1 MSTTKQEPFNK
12 KVDLKRF
19 TKYLIPHIPRFIGA
33 MLSMGLF
40 SLMNLVSLWFVK
52 NGIDGIFMKQEV
64 YFFNWTFTSTEMLM
78 LAVIA
83 VPIIFAL
90 KGLGSYG
97 RSYLLNYIG
106 QNIIRTLRIELYDK
120 LISLSHDFYIRNSS
134 AKMMSRVTND
144 LGSMQN
150 ALVKV
155 PPSIL
160 MDGLTFIFMIGTVFY
175 LNWKFALI
183 TFIGFPIAAIPLI
196 IFSKKI
202 RRASKEGQIQMAEI
216 YSSLHQMLNG
226 FSVIKAF
233 KTEKHEHDRFQND
246 NNKFYHIALRII
258 RVDARS
264 SPIMEFMGA
273 MAGAAIL
280 FLGGRDI
287 INGVWTTGAFITFLG
302 AVFQMYQPIKNFAN
316 VNSQIQGAL
325 AAAERVFEVLDEQPS
340 IQDQKNAVILKPFAR
355 SIVYKDITFGYL
367 PDKSVIK
374 DFNMTIN
381 YGETVAFVGHS
392 GSGKTTLANLLL
404 RFYDPQ
410 QGQILIDGQDIKRVT
425 LESLR
430 KQVGIVTQDVML
442 FDDTVKYN
450 IAYGSFGASEED
462 VIKAAKNANAH
473 DFISKLPDG
482 YDTQVGERGLK
493 LSGGEKQRVSIAR
506 AMLKNPP
513 VLVLDEATSALDS
526 ESEKLVQ
533 AAIENLMKNR
543 TVILI
548 AHRLAT
554 VRNAN
559 KIVVM
564 DNGCIAETGRH
575 EDLIRLENGIY
586 RKLNRLQEI

>member
-1 MSTTKQEPFNK
+1 
-12 KVDLKRF
+12 
-19 TKYLIPHIPRFIGA
+19 

-40 SLMNLVSLWFVK
+40 SLMNLASLWFIK
-52 NGIDGIFMKQEV
+52 NGIDGIFMRKEV
-64 YFFNWTFTSTEMLM
+64 HFMSYTLTSIDMLN

-83 VPIIFAL
+83 VPVIFAL

-106 QNIIRTLRIELYDK
+106 QNIIRVLRIELYDK
-120 LISLSHDFYIRNSS
+120 LITLSHDFYVKNSS

-144 LGSMQN
+144 LGAMQL

-175 LNWKFALI
+175 LNWKFALVA
-183 TFIGFPIAAIPLI
+183 FVGFPIAAIPLAM
-196 IFSKKI
+196 FSRKI
-202 RRASKEGQIQMAEI
+202 RRASKEGQVQMAEI
-216 YSSLHQMLNG
+216 YSSLQQMLNG

-233 KTEKHEHDRFQND
+233 DTEDHEHKRFKND
-246 NNKFYHIALRII
+246 NDKFYHIAQRVI

-273 MAGAAIL
+273 AAGAAIL
-280 FLGGRDI
+280 FLGGRDV
-287 INGVWTTGAFITFLG
+287 INGVWTTGAFVTFLG

-316 VNSQIQGAL
+316 VNSQLQAAL
-325 AAAERVFEVLDEQPS
+325 ASSERVFEVLDQQPNIKDS
-340 IQDQKNAVILKPFAR
+340 QNAAVLKPFGK
-355 SIVYKDITFGYL
+355 SIEYKDVTFGYI
-367 PDKSVIK
+367 PEK
-374 DFNMTIN
+374 DILKNFNVTIN

-392 GSGKTTLANLLL
+392 GSGKTTIANLLL
-404 RFYDPQ
+404 RFYDPKE
-410 QGQILIDGQDIKRVT
+410 GKILFDGQDIKDVT
-425 LESLR
+425 LKSLR
-430 KQVGIVTQDVML
+430 TQVGIVTQDVML

-450 IAYGSFGASEED
+450 ISYGSFGASMEEI
-462 VIKAAKNANAH
+462 VKAAKNANAH
-473 DFISKLPDG
+473 DFISKLPNG
-482 YDTQVGERGLK
+482 YDTMVGERGMK
-493 LSGGEKQRVSIAR
+493 LSGGEKQRISIAR

-533 AAIENLMKNR
+533 AAIDNLMKNR

-559 KIVVM
+559 KIIVM
-564 DNGCIAETGRH
+564 DNGCVAEAGRH
-575 EDLIRLENGIY
+575 EELICKENGIY
-586 RKLNRLQEI
+586 RKLNQLQVL

>member
-1 MSTTKQEPFNK
+1 MKNK
-12 KVDLKRF
+12 KVDIRRF
-19 TKYLIPHIPRFIGA
+19 KKYLVPYIPRFIAA
-33 MLSMGLF
+33 MLCMGLF
-40 SLMNLVSLWFVK
+40 SLMNLVSLWFIK

-64 YFFNWTFTSTEMLM
+64 HFFGFTFSSLDMLT
-78 LAVIA
+78 LAVAA
-83 VPIIFAL
+83 VPVIFAL

-120 LISLSHDFYIRNSS
+120 LISLSHDFYVRNSS

-144 LGSMQN
+144 LGAMQN

-155 PPSIL
+155 PPSLL

-175 LNWKFALI
+175 LNWKFALV
-183 TFIGFPIAAIPLI
+183 TFVGFPVAAIPLI
-196 IFSKKI
+196 IFSRKI

-233 KTEKHEHDRFQND
+233 NTEEHEHNRFKND
-246 NNKFYHIALRII
+246 NNKFYHIALRVI

-273 MAGAAIL
+273 AAGAAIL
-280 FLGGRDI
+280 FLGGRDV
-287 INGVWTTGAFITFLG
+287 INGVWSTGAFVTFLG

-316 VNSQIQGAL
+316 VNSQIQAAL
-325 AAAERVFEVLDEQPS
+325 ASSERVFEVLDEQPS
-340 IQDQKNAVILKPFAR
+340 IKNEIAAAPLKPFSE
-355 SIVYKDITFGYL
+355 SIVYKDVDFGYL
-367 PDKSVIK
+367 PDKDIIK
-374 DFNMTIN
+374 NLNLTIN
-381 YGETVAFVGHS
+381 YGETAAFVGHS
-392 GSGKTTLANLLL
+392 GSGKTTIANILL
-404 RFYDPQ
+404 RFYDPRK
-410 QGQILIDGQDIKRVT
+410 GRVLIDGQDIKFVT

-430 KQVGIVTQDVML
+430 SQVGIVTQDVML

-450 IAYGSFGASEED
+450 IAYGSFGASDED
-462 VIKAAKNANAH
+462 IIKAAKNANAH
-473 DFISKLPDG
+473 DFISKLPQG
-482 YDTQVGERGLK
+482 YDTPVGERGLK
-493 LSGGEKQRVSIAR
+493 LSGGEKQRISIAR

-513 VLVLDEATSALDS
+513 ILVLDEATSALDS

-533 AAIENLMKNR
+533 SAIDNLMKDR

-554 VRNAN
+554 VRNAS
-559 KIVVM
+559 KIIVM
-564 DNGCIAETGRH
+564 DRGEIAEAGSHAELMGR
-575 EDLIRLENGIY
+575 ENGIY
-586 RKLNRLQEI
+586 RKLNQLQGI